1 MLYGSPL
8 DVVDSFV
15 QDTVCRLN
23 TGLRS
28 ATKQWR
34 GDYVEVEV
42 RYGGVKDDARQ
53 VCTLSLQCV

>member
-1 MLYGSPL
+1 MCHHWMWLIALYRIL
-8 DVVDSFV
+8 YVVV
-15 QDTVCRLN
+15 N